1 MNYKMSVVSNQEY
14 DVLIYFLYAIEKG
27 LVTKDEICNWADKKI
42 AEEESPTSIVLD
54 LSLAKSLNE
63 QFVIIMT
70 FLHLSKITLTEKAFK
85 LILIRLYDLL
95 KKDEKEI
102 SKVINLIFHL
112 KDDLMLKES
121 LFKDIYDLDNSYD
134 MFVEGHMSSS
144 QLKKRL
150 IDFFLKYT

>member
-1 MNYKMSVVSNQEY
+1 MSVVSNQEY